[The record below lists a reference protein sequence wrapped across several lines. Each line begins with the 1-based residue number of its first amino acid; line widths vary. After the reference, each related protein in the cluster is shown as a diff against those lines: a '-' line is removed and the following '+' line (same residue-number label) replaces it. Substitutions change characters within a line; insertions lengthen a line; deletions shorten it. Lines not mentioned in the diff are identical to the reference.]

1 MEQKCG
7 DCALK
12 ALKNGMCP
20 VFNANMED
28 EGGCPYFTT
37 ELHFCDVCGSPI
49 LGSSILAQD
58 GEAWKQMCNHCN
70 TKVFGTCDGCAKF
83 VCRFRTDQSINIP
96 LMINVQKRQGN
107 MVVQTQQMNPER
119 VKVTCMNGCPCWHS
133 EENEGFC
140 MMEACGSCENY
151 QTKWRD

>member
-1 MEQKCG
+1 MERKCG

-20 VFNANMED
+20 VFNANMEG
-28 EGGCPYFTT
+28 ESGCPYFTT
-37 ELHFCDVCGSPI
+37 ELQLCDICGSPV
-49 LGSSILAQD
+49 LGPTVLTQE
-58 GEAWKQMCNHCN
+58 GETWKQMCGHCN
-70 TKVFGTCDGCAKF
+70 SKVFGTCNGCAKF

-96 LMINVQKRQGN
+96 PMITVQKRQGN

-119 VKVTCMNGCPCWHS
+119 VKATCMDGCPCWRS
-133 EENEGFC
+133 EEDGGFC

-151 QTKWRD
+151 QTKWRN